1 MDFEH
6 ILEDMFQNV
15 NEIRLHP
22 QAVAQQINHLRPAY
36 NGNVF
41 NNRIKTREGIRA
53 LDNLLQDLY
62 NRHPNYQRLKW
73 SFALHLAADEQAS
86 VLG

>member
-1 MDFEH
+1 
-6 ILEDMFQNV
+6 MFQNV

-22 QAVAQQINHLRPAY
+22 EAVAQQINHLRPAY

-53 LDNLLQDLY
+53 LDNLIQDLH
-62 NRHPNYQRLKW
+62 NRQPNYQRLKW
-73 SFALHLAADEQAS
+73 SFALHLAAD
-86 VLG
+86 